1 MRIKPFSQTEYST
14 AKFITS
20 DRGMETRKNILQ
32 RVAIERR
39 NERFLQGLMG
49 NMNVSNRNW
58 ECVQEFCFSGDT
70 SVQYLHSFTKQNQY
84 F

>member
-1 MRIKPFSQTEYST
+1 MEYST
-14 AKFITS
+14 ANFITS

-49 NMNVSNRNW
+49 NMNVSNRN
-58 ECVQEFCFSGDT
+58 SGNVYKSFVLVVT
-70 SVQYLHSFTKQNQY
+70 PRFNYLHSFTKQNQY
-84 F
+84 IFKSIL